1 VSTTPTRTPA
11 KTNYLNNRDILKQ
24 IHLSKNTYCSFLDPV
39 TDHQYD
45 IILPTV
51 TKINQRTVAEARRNR
66 ADRIRRE
73 TGQVI
78 DPKKIANT
86 DLVFRITSWE
96 HIPWAPKKVTKA
108 EAKKRQIQDIL
119 DLEVEEQDD
128 PLAELLEEPVLD
140 PKHVRLNFPPFYH
153 YRLADDKQPYLVG
166 KSHWRGDLTH
176 GEFCRDHGA
185 MTRTLATMFIKL
197 CERYATR
204 SNWRGYCVDDATEAL
219 TQAGWKNIDTISEQD
234 VILSYDGTTLA
245 WSRILGIFR
254 DQYQGL
260 MHRLTS
266 RGMDALITPG
276 HKLVTAR
283 GLVPVE
289 LLLESDRVI
298 LMGEAVPAPK
308 QATHAD
314 ALVELAGWI
323 VTEGCYDRQGTQVR
337 KIDIYQNPGAKA
349 DRIRAC
355 LRDLDIKFSETLRDQ
370 RCITFGIGRADSRW
384 LAELLPD
391 KNLTMQ
397 FMLTLTAPQRDLL
410 ITTMVSGD
418 GWTRPGGHRSWTQKS
433 SQRMDMF
440 LALCTMAGVKTNTH
454 WITDHPS
461 FGKTSDFFTAN
472 LFSARGRTTSGACV
486 NMHGGKRNGRQHIG
500 QGKITHPNQ
509 PTVEY
514 QGLVWCPETEH
525 GCFVARRA
533 GKVYLTGNTYNEEMR
548 GQALLQ
554 LSQIGLQ
561 FDESKSQNPFAYYT
575 AAITNSF
582 TRILNL
588 EKKSQNIRDD
598 VLEMNGLNPSWTR
611 QNAGRKN
618 PNSGFA
624 VTNIDISEYNNDA

>member
-73 TGQVI
+73 TGTVV
-78 DPKKIANT
+78 DPKKIPNT

-96 HIPWAPKKVTKA
+96 HIPWAPKKVSKA

-153 YRLADDKQPYLVG
+153 YRLDDNKEPYLVG
-166 KSHWRGDLTH
+166 KSHWKGDFTN

-204 SNWRGYCVDDATEAL
+204 SNWRGY
-219 TQAGWKNIDTISEQD
+219 
-234 VILSYDGTTLA
+234 
-245 WSRILGIFR
+245 
-254 DQYQGL
+254 
-260 MHRLTS
+260 
-266 RGMDALITPG
+266 
-276 HKLVTAR
+276 
-283 GLVPVE
+283 
-289 LLLESDRVI
+289 
-298 LMGEAVPAPK
+298 
-308 QATHAD
+308 
-314 ALVELAGWI
+314 
-323 VTEGCYDRQGTQVR
+323 
-337 KIDIYQNPGAKA
+337 
-349 DRIRAC
+349 
-355 LRDLDIKFSETLRDQ
+355 
-370 RCITFGIGRADSRW
+370 
-384 LAELLPD
+384 
-391 KNLTMQ
+391 
-397 FMLTLTAPQRDLL
+397 
-410 ITTMVSGD
+410 
-418 GWTRPGGHRSWTQKS
+418 
-433 SQRMDMF
+433 
-440 LALCTMAGVKTNTH
+440 
-454 WITDHPS
+454 
-461 FGKTSDFFTAN
+461 
-472 LFSARGRTTSGACV
+472 
-486 NMHGGKRNGRQHIG
+486 
-500 QGKITHPNQ
+500 
-509 PTVEY
+509 
-514 QGLVWCPETEH
+514 
-525 GCFVARRA
+525 
-533 GKVYLTGNTYNEEMR
+533 TYNEEMR

-618 PNSGFA
+618 PNSGFG
-624 VTNIDISEYNNDA
+624 VTNIDIAEYNNDA